1 MTQEERDRLYP
12 ESQRVLDKLAEQRRA
27 AKKDRTSKRVAFAE
41 KLEEGMRD
49 GGYNPDGEI
58 DEDTLSEAKS
68 LGLDED
74 QIRKYSKN
82 FNRAKEIYGEDASM
96 ASKASRLKLRQSY
109 AKQLK
114 SGDLPDFGAGSSYE
128 QQQLLGLSDK
138 QVYKVE
144 YGQEAY
150 KERYA
155 ERPKGNLTGTST
167 LRTGSLKDPAR
178 KIGPEWRALL
188 RTAKR
193 AKKAGFKQAAEK
205 LALEAYDMKNK
216 TPNIRGQYYGLAKDE
231 QKAALTAAQ
240 IASQQPAAPRDRIEP
255 EEPEVTRSNFAP
267 FSRRSNA
274 MTVINDPSHIMH
286 TPSMVAALKKKWGIQ

>member
-41 KLEEGMRD
+41 KLEEGIRE

-58 DEDTLSEAKS
+58 DEDTLSEAKY

-109 AKQLK
+109 AKKLK
-114 SGDLPDFGAGSSYE
+114 SGDMDYNDNYNS
-128 QQQLLGLSDK
+128 QKLLGLSNK
-138 QVYKVE
+138 QVTKVE
-144 YGQEAY
+144 YPEEYDRIYGES
-150 KERYA
+150 
-155 ERPKGNLTGTST
+155 PKGNLKGTST

-231 QKAALTAAQ
+231 QKARLTAAQ
-240 IASQQPAAPRDRIEP
+240 IASQQPAPRARDRIEP
-255 EEPEVTRSNFAP
+255 EEPEVTEANFVP
-267 FSRRSNA
+267 YERRSNA
-274 MTVINDPSHIMH
+274 LTVINDPSHPMH
-286 TPSMVAALKKKWGIQ
+286 TPSVVAALKKKWGIQ